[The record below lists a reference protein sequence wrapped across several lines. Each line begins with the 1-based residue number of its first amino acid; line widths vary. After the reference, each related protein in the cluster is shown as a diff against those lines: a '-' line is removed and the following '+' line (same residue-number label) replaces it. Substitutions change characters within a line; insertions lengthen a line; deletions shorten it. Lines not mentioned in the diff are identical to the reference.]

1 MEENWLSSE
10 VLTLKSHLPFDNGS
24 QPNWQRA
31 ALVAATETA
40 TPLRKKYHVA
50 LEVMTATAPTTD
62 YAKIKNL
69 NLIGSSGKI
78 IGPPAFL
85 LSVHFCVVIRMKRA
99 RNYRICAALTK
110 TSANSCKSSILCLL
124 QRTPKRSYNR
134 KIVVIAQVSI
144 FQMLFP
150 SALPSTLLSSRLNG
164 KMCKLIVLHAP

>member
-1 MEENWLSSE
+1 MVANQI
-10 VLTLKSHLPFDNGS
+10 DNV
-24 QPNWQRA
+24 PLWWRPPKRPHPRA
-31 ALVAATETA
+31 K
-40 TPLRKKYHVA
+40 RYHVA

-62 YAKIKNL
+62 FAKIKNL

-78 IGPPAFL
+78 IGPPVFL

-99 RNYRICAALTK
+99 RNYHICAALTK
-110 TSANSCKSSILCLL
+110 TSANSCKFSILCLL

-150 SALPSTLLSSRLNG
+150 SALPSTLLSSRLKG
-164 KMCKLIVLHAP
+164 EMCKLIVLHAP